1 MIPQL
6 IDFILNIDDY
16 LAAWSSQYGTLT
28 YVLLFL
34 IVFCETGLV
43 VMPFLPGDSLLFA
56 AGAVTAIEGS
66 GLSPLW
72 MCVILIIAAILG
84 DAVNYTVGFK
94 VGAKIVAADSR
105 WVKRKHVDA
114 AEAFY
119 RRHGGK
125 AIVIARFAPF
135 LRTFAPFVAGIGRME
150 YKRFALFNVS
160 GGIAWVASFVLAGY
174 FFGNLQWV
182 KDRFHAVILAIIV
195 ISLIPPVVEFL
206 RARAAAKRESPGVTP
221 S

>member
-1 MIPQL
+1 MPL
-6 IDFILNIDDY
+6 IDFILHIDQH
-16 LAAWSSQYGTLT
+16 LVAWSNEYGLLT

-56 AGAVTAIEGS
+56 AGAVTALEGS
-66 GLSPLW
+66 ELNPVVMTLL
-72 MCVILIIAAILG
+72 LIIAAVLG
-84 DAVNYTVGFK
+84 DAVNYTVGYK

-114 AEAFY
+114 AEDFY
-119 RRHGGK
+119 KRYGGK

-150 YKRFALFNVS
+150 YRRFALFNVT

-174 FFGNLQWV
+174 FFGELPFV
-182 KDRFHAVILAIIV
+182 KKNFKLVILAIIV
-195 ISLIPPVVEFL
+195 ISLIPPVLEFIKAR
-206 RARAAAKRESPGVTP
+206 RASKK
-221 S
+221 